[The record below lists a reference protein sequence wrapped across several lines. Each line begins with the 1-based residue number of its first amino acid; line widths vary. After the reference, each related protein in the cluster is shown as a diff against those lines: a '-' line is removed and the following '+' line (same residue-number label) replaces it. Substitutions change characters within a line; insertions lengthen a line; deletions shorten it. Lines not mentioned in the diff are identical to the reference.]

1 MEKNQDPIG
10 LLSVDFKFS
19 VVFHLRF
26 LGEGHLNIVPQVIK
40 VSFPPHPSLLCACA
54 WPPGGRGD
62 RRQGPL
68 LHPHFLRAPEATCE
82 HSQGQWPLLP

>member
-40 VSFPPHPSLLCACA
+40 VSFPRHLLCACA
-54 WPPGGRGD
+54 WPPGG
-62 RRQGPL
+62 
-68 LHPHFLRAPEATCE
+68 
-82 HSQGQWPLLP
+82 